1 VFVESTYAG
10 FNSSVIQYV
19 VLSLCDNVRCKCPLM
34 YFNTASI
41 QFPAV
46 LYLYWVTNTGMN
58 NDDGWNGCKHFAGL
72 DADVQI
78 AAVIMAVLL

>member
-1 VFVESTYAG
+1 
-10 FNSSVIQYV
+10 
-19 VLSLCDNVRCKCPLM
+19 M

-78 AAVIMAVLL
+78 AAVIMAVLLWWWQQQWINSNDNDDYNKKIL